1 MYDTLLY
8 HYQNNV
14 LLLGKLLQKSEAFL
28 KTGTLGLLFLFFC
41 FSSPRQDS
49 VAWRLSRGMTHTSL
63 PGATP
68 CPSA

>member
-28 KTGTLGLLFLFFC
+28 KTGTLGLLFLFF
-41 FSSPRQDS
+41 FSWQDS
-49 VAWRLSRGMTHTSL
+49 VARRVSRGMTLTSL

-68 CPSA
+68 CPARE